1 MPKHLLADETEV
13 MTVRRH
19 WILLVRSLL
28 VPAAILVLALA
39 LGVVGSIPG
48 DLRLALTLL
57 ALALAGLWLIV
68 AWIRWSSASL
78 TVTDQRV
85 LLESGILNRTS
96 KVIPLNRIQ
105 DVSTR
110 ESLLGRLFGYGTVEI
125 DAAGLEGSEVLDHVP
140 SPEVVR
146 DQVFVVSERL
156 RRAAAT

>member
-1 MPKHLLADETEV
+1 